1 MKTMV
6 SLLAL
11 VSAWPLAGIAA
22 TPPDLTR
29 PDIEAWLDGYVPWAI
44 ARDDIAGAVVVVVK
58 DGGVLFQKGYGFAD
72 VARRIPVDADRTL
85 FRTGSVGKLFTWT
98 AVMQLVEQGLLDLD
112 RDINDYLDFRIPGR
126 DDGPITLRHLMT
138 HTPGFEEVLK
148 NLVTDDA
155 ASLLALE
162 TYVKTWTPRRI
173 YPAGRVPAYSNYG
186 VALAG
191 YIVERVAGQPLD
203 DYLEQRVFAPLGM
216 RGTTT
221 RQPLPAR
228 LESRM
233 SRGYDLGS
241 GKPGSYDLVGPSP
254 AGSAAASGAD
264 MGRFMIAWLQGGQ
277 LGAARILRSETVA
290 RTLGTPLPVIP
301 PLNSMQLGFFSQ
313 NPAGRRIVGHDGDL
327 QQFHT
332 TLNLFPDHGIG
343 LYFAINSNGRGDA
356 ALAVPTALINA
367 FADRYFPVAPDPR
380 AVDPE
385 TARAHAKKMSG
396 IYASSRR
403 AQSTFLNLF
412 SFLSQQKVTSD
423 IAGQMIVP
431 GLVDA
436 GGEPMRWRE
445 VTPYVWQQVGGPE
458 RLAARLVGDDVEMF
472 SVDSASP
479 FLVLQPVPWWR
490 SATVLG
496 PLVSVAL
503 VVFLVTVIARPVGAV
518 VRRRYRIAAPLPTR
532 EGRLAWIAALAS
544 LLVAL
549 GWMTLVS
556 QVSIDL
562 ATFGPR
568 LDPWISLLRIATGV
582 VCVGALAVTGWHA
595 RRQWAS
601 EGRWTAK
608 VGSTLQVVSCAA
620 VLWLAVACHL
630 IGYSAD
636 Y

>member
-1 MKTMV
+1 MK
-6 SLLAL
+6 SILFLLAL
-11 VSAWPLAGIAA
+11 ASSWPLAGDAA
-22 TPPDLTR
+22 APPALTR
-29 PDIEAWLDGYVPWAI
+29 PDVEAWLDGYVPWAI

-58 DGGVLFQKGYGFAD
+58 DGELLFQKGYGFAD
-72 VARRIPVDADRTL
+72 VARRVPVDADRTL

-98 AVMQLVEQGLLDLD
+98 AVMQLVEQGRLDLD
-112 RDINDYLDFRIPGR
+112 RDINAYLDFRIPER

-148 NLVTDDA
+148 NLVADDA
-155 ASLLALE
+155 AGLLPLE
-162 TYVKTWTPRRI
+162 AYVKTWTPRRI
-173 YPAGRVPAYSNYG
+173 YPAGQVPAYSNYG

-191 YIVERVAGQPLD
+191 YIVERVAGKPLD
-203 DYLEQRVFAPLGM
+203 AYLEQRVFTPLGM
-216 RGTTT
+216 HRTTT

-228 LESRM
+228 LEPSM
-233 SRGYDLGS
+233 SKGYDLGS
-241 GKPGSYDLVGPSP
+241 GKPGPYDLVGPSP

-277 LGAARILRSETVA
+277 LGAVRILRSETVA

-301 PLNSMQLGFFSQ
+301 PLNSMQLGFFTQ

-332 TLNLFPDHGIG
+332 TLNLFPDDGIG

-380 AVDPE
+380 SVDPD
-385 TARAHAKKMSG
+385 TARAHARQMIG
-396 IYASSRR
+396 TYASSRR
-403 AQSTFLNLF
+403 AESTFLSLF
-412 SFLSQQKVTSD
+412 SFLSQEKVSAD
-423 IAGQMIVP
+423 ASGRLVVP

-436 GGEPMRWRE
+436 GGEPMQWHE

-458 RLAARLVGDDVEMF
+458 RLAARLAGNEVEMF

-490 SATVLG
+490 SSSVLG
-496 PLVSVAL
+496 PLVAFAL
-503 VVFLVTVIARPVGAV
+503 CVFLVTLVARPVGAV
-518 VRRRYRIAAPLPTR
+518 VRRHYRIASPSATK
-532 EGRLAWIAALAS
+532 ESRLAWFAALAV
-544 LLVAL
+544 LLATL
-549 GWMTLVS
+549 AWMTLVS
-556 QVSIDL
+556 RVSIDL

-582 VCVGALAVTGWHA
+582 VCAGALAVTGWQA
-595 RRQWAS
+595 RRRWAS
-601 EGRWTAK
+601 RGRWSGK
-608 VGSTLQVVSCAA
+608 LGSALQVIACAA
-620 VLWLAVACHL
+620 VLWLAVAFHL

>member
-1 MKTMV
+1 MKSMV
-6 SLLAL
+6 LLLAL
-11 VSAWPLAGIAA
+11 VFPWLLAGAA
-22 TPPDLTR
+22 TPRDLTR
-29 PDIEAWLDGYVPWAI
+29 PDVEAWLDGYVPWAI

-58 DGGVLFQKGYGFAD
+58 DGEVLFQRGYGLAD

-98 AVMQLVEQGLLDLD
+98 AVMQLVEQGQLDLD

-126 DDGPITLRHLMT
+126 DDGPITLRQLMT

-155 ASLLALE
+155 ASLLSLE

-173 YPAGRVPAYSNYG
+173 YPAGQVPAYSNYG

-191 YIVERVAGQPLD
+191 YIVERVAGEPLD
-203 DYLEQRVFAPLGM
+203 AYLERRVFAPLGM

-233 SRGYDLGS
+233 SKGYGLGS

-277 LGAARILRSETVA
+277 LGAARILRTETVA
-290 RTLGTPLPVIP
+290 RTLATPLPVIP
-301 PLNSMQLGFFSQ
+301 PLNSMQLGFFTQ

-332 TLNLFPDHGIG
+332 TLNLFPDDGVG
-343 LYFAINSNGRGDA
+343 LYFAINSNGLGDA
-356 ALAVPTALINA
+356 AIAVPAALINA
-367 FADRYFPVAPDPR
+367 FADRYFPVAPDTR
-380 AVDPE
+380 NVDPDA
-385 TARAHAKKMSG
+385 ARAHAKQMSG
-396 IYASSRR
+396 TYASSRQ
-403 AQSTFLNLF
+403 AQSTFLSLF
-412 SFLSQQKVTSD
+412 SFLSQEKVRTD
-423 IAGQMIVP
+423 AAGQLIVP

-458 RLAARLVGDDVEMF
+458 RLAARLVGNDVEMF
-472 SVDSASP
+472 SVDSVSP

-490 SATVLG
+490 TASVLG
-496 PLVSVAL
+496 PLVVVAL
-503 VVFLVTVIARPVGAV
+503 GVFLITVIARPLGAV
-518 VRRRYRIAAPLPTR
+518 VRRRYRIAAPVATK
-532 EGRLAWIAALAS
+532 ESRLAWFAALAL

-568 LDPWISLLRIATGV
+568 LDPWISLFRITTGI
-582 VCVGALAVTGWHA
+582 VCVGALTVTGWHA
-595 RRQWAS
+595 GRQCAS
-601 EGRWTAK
+601 EGSWTVK
-608 VGSTLQVVSCAA
+608 LGSALQVISCAA
-620 VLWLAVACHL
+620 VLWLAVACRL

>member
-1 MKTMV
+1 MKP
-6 SLLAL
+6 SLLLLAL
-11 VSAWPLAGIAA
+11 ASVWPLAGDAA
-22 TPPDLTR
+22 APPTLTR
-29 PDIEAWLDGYVPWAI
+29 PDVEAWLDGYVPWAI
-44 ARDDIAGAVVVVVK
+44 AREDIAGTVVVVVK
-58 DGGVLFQKGYGFAD
+58 DGDVLFQKGYGFAD

-98 AVMQLVEQGLLDLD
+98 AVMQFVEQGRLDLD
-112 RDINDYLDFRIPGR
+112 RDVNEYLDFRIPGR
-126 DDGPITLRHLMT
+126 DDGPVTLRHLMT

-148 NLVTDDA
+148 NLVADDA
-155 ASLLALE
+155 ASQLPLE

-173 YPAGRVPAYSNYG
+173 YPAGQVPAYSNYG

-191 YIVERVAGQPLD
+191 YIVERVAGESLD
-203 DYLEQRVFAPLGM
+203 AYLEQHVFAPLGM
-216 RGTTT
+216 RRTTT

-228 LESRM
+228 FEPSM
-233 SRGYDLGS
+233 SKGYDLGS
-241 GKPGSYDLVGPSP
+241 GKPGAYDLVGPSP

-277 LGAARILRSETVA
+277 LGAVRILRPETVA
-290 RTLGTPLPVIP
+290 RTLGTPLPLIP
-301 PLNSMQLGFFSQ
+301 PLNSMQLGFFTQ

-332 TLNLFPDHGIG
+332 TLNLFPDDGVG

-367 FADRYFPVAPDPR
+367 FADRYFPVAPDSR
-380 AVDPE
+380 SVDPD
-385 TARAHAKKMSG
+385 TARAHARQMIG
-396 IYASSRR
+396 TYASSRR
-403 AQSTFLNLF
+403 AQTTFLSLF
-412 SFLSQQKVTSD
+412 SFLSQEKVTTD
-423 IAGQMIVP
+423 AGGQLVVP

-458 RLAARLVGDDVEMF
+458 RLAARLAGNDVEMF
-472 SVDSASP
+472 SIDSASP

-490 SATVLG
+490 SSSVLG
-496 PLVSVAL
+496 PLVGVAL
-503 VVFLVTVIARPVGAV
+503 GVFLVTLVARPIGAV
-518 VRRRYRIAAPLPTR
+518 VRRRYRIASHDST
-532 EGRLAWIAALAS
+532 ESRLAFVAALAV

-549 GWMTLVS
+549 AWMTLVS
-556 QVSIDL
+556 RVSIDL

-582 VCVGALAVTGWHA
+582 VCVGALAVTGLHA
-595 RRQWAS
+595 KHQWTSERRWAGKLWS
-601 EGRWTAK
+601 A
-608 VGSTLQVVSCAA
+608 LQLIACAA
-620 VLWLAVACHL
+620 VLWLAVTFRL